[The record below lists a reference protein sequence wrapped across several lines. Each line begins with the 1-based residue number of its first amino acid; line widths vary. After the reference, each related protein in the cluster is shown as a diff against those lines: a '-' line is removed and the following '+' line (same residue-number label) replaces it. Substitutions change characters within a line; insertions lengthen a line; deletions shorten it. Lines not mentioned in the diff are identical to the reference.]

1 LAHLSSATSTA
12 GSDSLILVNVMTS
25 QVEYLNSQAQELFL
39 ASEDAKAEIVRG
51 ETGTIRSEYSQK
63 IVEKLASAF
72 FEVAKVP

>member
-1 LAHLSSATSTA
+1 MAHLSSATSTA

>member
-1 LAHLSSATSTA
+1 
-12 GSDSLILVNVMTS
+12 MTS
-25 QVEYLNSQAQELFL
+25 QVEYLNSQAQDLFL

>member
-1 LAHLSSATSTA
+1 MAQLLSGATG

-25 QVEYLNSQAQELFL
+25 KVVYLNSQAQDLFL
-39 ASEDAKAEIVRG
+39 ASEEAQAAIVRG

-72 FEVAKVP
+72 FEVVKVP